1 MTVKEK
7 RGVWLSEINLLYLQ
21 YKRNKGYGKNKNK
34 LKF

>member
-1 MTVKEK
+1 MTVKMARK
-7 RGVWLSEINLLYLQ
+7 VWLLKINLLYLQ